1 MTKIKIELLT
11 LIVISIIISANSCK
25 KPDCYGE
32 PRAIYFYEN
41 IYLSIVDKQGENVF
55 INGFSIDS
63 LKIFE
68 NNQELSYGYSNSVI
82 KFQLSSGFYNNV
94 EGSLDKEIISSVYFQ
109 YAFNTIDTITIKT
122 TPKYYPDECHRTDYF
137 NIRVFYNSN
146 SVFENM
152 NSTCLFC
159 TYPSRPLILTR
170 P

>member
-1 MTKIKIELLT
+1 MKIELLA
-11 LIVISIIISANSCK
+11 LIVISIIISTNSCK

-32 PRAIYFYEN
+32 TEAIYFYEN
-41 IYLSIVDKQGENVF
+41 IYISIVDKQGKNIFV
-55 INGFSIDS
+55 NDFSIDS

-68 NNQELSYGYSNSVI
+68 NNQELSYEYSNSVI
-82 KFQLSSGFYNNV
+82 KFQLSSDFYNNF
-94 EGSLDKEIISSVYFQ
+94 EGSLDKEIIAYVYFQ
-109 YAFNTIDTITIKT
+109 LAFNIIDTITIKT
-122 TPKYYPDECHRTDYF
+122 TPKYYPDECHRSDYF
-137 NIRVFYNSN
+137 NIRVFYNSK